1 MPPSLPSLREGG
13 SPQGETLGSA
23 GSAGSMGNGQL
34 NSLPIVLSRQNSSS
48 TEEDAAS
55 EPEATGQLSS
65 TSEEA
70 ASADE
75 SAQTNMEVP
84 ELPHSTTGAISQTHQ
99 ISLSCCQATALFI
112 AEQKKSSSWQC
123 SQLLLSCILSALP
136 LLGD

>member
-1 MPPSLPSLREGG
+1 MPPSVPSLREGG
-13 SPQGETLGSA
+13 SPQGQTLGSA
-23 GSAGSMGNGQL
+23 GSMGSGQL

-55 EPEATGQLSS
+55 EPEAAGQLSS

-112 AEQKKSSSWQC
+112 AEQKFTMVVLTIIVAMYTQRAAPVGR
-123 SQLLLSCILSALP
+123 LRRP
-136 LLGD
+136 L